1 MIYNLGLYLH
11 IDIGLLFN
19 LQFLVDHDERN
30 TSIMKIYIKSAIDE
44 SDITSEG
51 ISSMV
56 QDNQTRDD
64 VINLI
69 ISKLNNR
76 EMLSTLEDNL
86 EEDEFIRILVILGQA
101 AIE

>member
-1 MIYNLGLYLH
+1 
-11 IDIGLLFN
+11 
-19 LQFLVDHDERN
+19 
-30 TSIMKIYIKSAIDE
+30 MKIYIKSAIDE

-76 EMLSTLEDNL
+76 EMLSALEDNL